1 VSRQDQEG
9 YQLEVEN
16 VQLQFIPQEFPP
28 PEMIQS
34 AIIQKEVESVKTTEL
49 IRNDGN
55 TLSKNMVKELN
66 LQVIERLEISN
77 HEVKIPIDEIESEV
91 QYKEN
96 SSDTSHKKEI
106 LASNEKETMGLTK
119 WVKNKKPI
127 SCTMDRKGSEKYGV
141 DINKASEIQ
150 SAIPIELMK
159 IDVHPA
165 LGSMVKI
172 DGQEELKL

>member
-1 VSRQDQEG
+1 
-9 YQLEVEN
+9 
-16 VQLQFIPQEFPP
+16 
-28 PEMIQS
+28 
-34 AIIQKEVESVKTTEL
+34 
-49 IRNDGN
+49 
-55 TLSKNMVKELN
+55 
-66 LQVIERLEISN
+66 
-77 HEVKIPIDEIESEV
+77 
-91 QYKEN
+91 
-96 SSDTSHKKEI
+96 
-106 LASNEKETMGLTK
+106 MGLTK